1 MPIYQN
7 STPPYALSSGD
18 VGFSFNNE
26 AFPGANTAGSQ
37 FALPSYTGIAD
48 GGTAVRWQT
57 KTAAPAATGAR
68 KGTTTS
74 PLSRQVKRTAQS
86 RDELDRK
93 RGDTR
98 LKKFAVA
105 QNEIVAKKS
114 NAHSRRTHAVSG
126 AIGWR
131 TPPAPADQPQQKH
144 TTPQRIAREQGYR
157 GSHQPTPKAHKST
170 AICANPADST

>member
-74 PLSRQVKRTAQS
+74 PLSRQVKRTAQG
-86 RDELDRK
+86 RDELDRN

-114 NAHSRRTHAVSG
+114 NARSRRTHTVSG

-131 TPPAPADQPQQKH
+131 TPPRQPINLSRS
-144 TTPQRIAREQGYR
+144 TPPPRGSLEKQGYR